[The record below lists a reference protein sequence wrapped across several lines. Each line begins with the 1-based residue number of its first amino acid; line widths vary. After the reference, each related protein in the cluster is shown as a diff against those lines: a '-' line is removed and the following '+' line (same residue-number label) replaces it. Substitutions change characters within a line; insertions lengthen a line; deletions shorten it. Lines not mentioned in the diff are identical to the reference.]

1 MIKPISP
8 SDLGGQFN
16 SKTDRYFRLKWVKRN
31 RKNIGRE
38 SRAVRVAQEMVSN
51 LPTLTPCKSH
61 ELHDVTIVKTMN

>member
-31 RKNIGRE
+31 RRSIGQGN
-38 SRAVRVAQEMVSN
+38 RAVRVAQEMVAKMLN
-51 LPTLTPCKSH
+51 VDKKS
-61 ELHDVTIVKTMN
+61 